1 MPRPETGCAGG
12 RVLSAFISSL
22 RTVDLRR
29 KILFTLGIV
38 VLYRLG
44 ATVPSPGVNYPNVQ
58 KCIAQISGG
67 DSAQIYSLINLFS
80 GGALL
85 QLTVFAVG
93 VMPYIT
99 ASIIVQLL
107 TVVIPR
113 FEELRKEG
121 QSGQAKMTQYTR
133 YLAIALAILQA
144 TSIVALAANGGLLQ
158 GCSLDIIANQSIFSL
173 VVIVLVMTAG
183 AALVMWMGE
192 LVTERGIGN
201 GMSMLIFAGIAARI
215 PGEGKSILDSRGGVV
230 FATVLAAALIIV
242 VGVVFVEQGQRR
254 IPVQYAKRMVG
265 RRMYGGSS
273 TYLPLKVNQAGVIPV
288 IFASSL
294 IYIPHLIT
302 QLVRSGSGGLGN
314 SWWDK
319 FVGNYLSNPASPV
332 YIGIYFGLII
342 FFTYFYV
349 SITFNPDERA
359 DEMKKFGGFIPGIRP
374 GKPTADYLRYVL
386 SRITLPGSIYLGVIA
401 VLPNLFL
408 KIGSTGTV
416 QNLPFGGTAVL
427 IMIGVGLDTVKQIE
441 SQLMQRNY
449 EGFLK

>member
-1 MPRPETGCAGG
+1 
-12 RVLSAFISSL
+12 VLSAFISSL

-38 VLYRLG
+38 ILYRVG
-44 ATVPSPGVNYPNVQ
+44 ATIPSPGVNYPNVQ
-58 KCIAQISGG
+58 KCIEQVSGG

-85 QLTVFAVG
+85 HLSVFALG

-107 TVVIPR
+107 GVVIPR

-121 QSGQAKMTQYTR
+121 QAGQAKLTQYTR
-133 YLAIALAILQA
+133 YLAVALSILQA
-144 TSIVALAANGGLLQ
+144 TSFVALAANGGLLQ
-158 GCSLDIIANQSIFSL
+158 GCQLDIIQGQSEGLDIFRL

-183 AALVMWMGE
+183 GALVMWMGE
-192 LVTERGIGN
+192 LVTERGVGN
-201 GMSMLIFAGIAARI
+201 GMSLLIFASIASRI
-215 PGEGKSILDSRGGVV
+215 PSEGKTILDARGPVTFTLV
-230 FATVLAAALIIV
+230 CVAALLIII
-242 VGVVFVEQGQRR
+242 GVVFVEQGQRR

-265 RRMYGGSS
+265 RKMYGGTS

-294 IYIPHLIT
+294 IYIPQLIT
-302 QLVRSGSGGLGN
+302 QLIRSGSQGAGN
-314 SWWDK
+314 NWWDR
-319 FVGNYLSNPASPV
+319 FVANYLSNPAAPV

-408 KIGSTGTV
+408 EIGNTGTV

>member
-1 MPRPETGCAGG
+1 M
-12 RVLSAFISSL
+12 LSAFISSL

-44 ATVPSPGVNYPNVQ
+44 AALPSPGVDFPNVQ
-58 KCIAQISGG
+58 QCIKEASSGEAG
-67 DSAQIYSLINLFS
+67 QIYSLINLFS

-85 QLTVFAVG
+85 KLTVFAVG

-133 YLAIALAILQA
+133 YLAIALAVLQA

-158 GCSLDIIANQSIFSL
+158 GCSLEIIADQSIFTL
-173 VVIVLVMTAG
+173 VVIVMVMTAG

-192 LVTERGIGN
+192 LITERGIGN
-201 GMSMLIFAGIAARI
+201 GMSLLIFVGIPA
-215 PGEGKSILDSRGGVV
+215 EGNQIMESRGGVI
-230 FATVLAAALIIV
+230 FAAVCAATLIII

-265 RRMYGGSS
+265 RRMYGGTS

-302 QLVRSGSGGLGN
+302 QLVRSGSGGVGH

-319 FVGNYLSNPASPV
+319 FVGTYLSDPSNLG
-332 YIGIYFGLII
+332 YIAIYFGLII

-374 GKPTADYLRYVL
+374 GRPTADYLRYVL

-408 KIGSTGTV
+408 QIGNSGGV

>member
-1 MPRPETGCAGG
+1 M
-12 RVLSAFISSL
+12 LSAFISSL

-29 KILFTLGIV
+29 KILVTLGIV

-67 DSAQIYSLINLFS
+67 ESAQIYSLINLFS

-85 QLTVFAVG
+85 KLTVFAVG

-158 GCSLDIIANQSIFSL
+158 GCNLDIIADQSIFTL
-173 VVIVLVMTAG
+173 IVIVLVMTAG

-201 GMSMLIFAGIAARI
+201 GMSLLIFAGIAARI

-230 FATVLAAALIIV
+230 FATVCVAALIIV

-265 RRMYGGSS
+265 RRMYGGTS

-302 QLVRSGSGGLGN
+302 QLIRSGSGGLGN

-319 FVGNYLSNPASPV
+319 FVGNYLSNPGSPV

-408 KIGSTGTV
+408 QIGNGGTV

>member
-1 MPRPETGCAGG
+1 M
-12 RVLSAFISSL
+12 LSAFISSL

-44 ATVPSPGVNYPNVQ
+44 AALPSPGVNFPNVQ
-58 KCIAQISGG
+58 QCIKEASGG
-67 DSAQIYSLINLFS
+67 AAGQIYSLINLFS

-85 QLTVFAVG
+85 KLTVFAVG

-158 GCSLDIIANQSIFSL
+158 GCSLDIIADQSIFTL
-173 VVIVLVMTAG
+173 VVIVMVMTAG

-192 LVTERGIGN
+192 LITERGIGN
-201 GMSMLIFAGIAARI
+201 GMSLLIFVGIAARI
-215 PGEGKSILDSRGGVV
+215 PSEGKTILDSRGGAI
-230 FATVLAAALIIV
+230 FAAVCVAALAII

-265 RRMYGGSS
+265 RRMYGGTS

-302 QLVRSGSGGLGN
+302 QLIRSGSGGVGN

-319 FVGNYLSNPASPV
+319 FVGSYLSDPSDPI
-332 YIGIYFGLII
+332 YISIYFGLII

-386 SRITLPGSIYLGVIA
+386 SRITLPGSIYLGAIS

-408 KIGSTGTV
+408 QIGNGGAV